1 MKVFFKYPIPVPAG
15 ILDQHCS
22 ILNNCPA
29 LGKGKKGKKE
39 GKAIVID
46 DLHLSWFLFLFS
58 FVYFVSNQI
67 SNEMKRT
74 NTLLNNEIT
83 NELGNDQVHKT
94 EGG

>member
-1 MKVFFKYPIPVPAG
+1 LPKARKRK
-15 ILDQHCS
+15 Q
-22 ILNNCPA
+22 
-29 LGKGKKGKKE
+29 GKKKKK

-58 FVYFVSNQI
+58 FVYFVIIQI
-67 SNEMKRT
+67 LNERKRT

-83 NELGNDQVHKT
+83 KELGNDQVHKT